1 MATCLLPRGRS
12 MPDVVIVDSGVAN
25 LASITSGFARLGA
38 SVAVTRAP
46 TVVRQAPRV
55 VLRGVGA
62 CGGGMG
68 ALRAGGLDGAMRD
81 VAASGTPLL
90 GVCLGMQLV
99 CEASEET
106 PGVRGLGVIG
116 GACRRLPGDVR
127 VPHLGWNTVT
137 AAPSGGLVATGVAAF
152 ANSYALRDAPP
163 GWTAAWTTHGIRF
176 VAALEQ
182 EGDRVVACQFHP
194 ELSGAYG
201 AALLGRWLT
210 GAKVVPT
217 PAAAAAPGL
226 LPRVVPCLDVKD
238 GRVVKGVRFQDLRDA
253 GDPATL
259 AAAYESQGADEIVV
273 LDVAASA
280 EARATQ
286 LDTVARVRASIRIPL
301 TVGGGVRRVDDARR
315 FLAAGADKVSVNT
328 AAIARPALLSELAA
342 EFGSQCVVLAI
353 DARHPGAAMIVPSI
367 DVING
372 RAVQLR
378 RGREFVLDGGDPLAR
393 LEQFAVAGEVA
404 VVDLDAALGRGSN
417 ADLIREMVRR
427 APCRVGGGIRD
438 LDAARAWL
446 DSGAAKIMI
455 GTAASPELCAAL
467 PRERVIAAVDTDRGQ
482 VVVDGWRRD
491 TGVPVVERIRALA
504 PVVGGFL
511 FTQVEREGA
520 MDGFDFQA
528 VAEAVRAAGESRLTA
543 AGGIPTPGE
552 IARLDP
558 IGADAQVGMAVYTGR
573 VPPGGAGASSLAKP
587 IDNSG
592 RGVWPTVV
600 CDEWGRALGLV
611 WSTAESLA
619 RAVEERRGVYWSR
632 SRQAL
637 WVKRETSGNTQL
649 LLRVDLDCDR
659 DALRFSVRQHGAGF
673 F

>member
-1 MATCLLPRGRS
+1 
-12 MPDVVIVDSGVAN
+12 
-25 LASITSGFARLGA
+25 
-38 SVAVTRAP
+38 
-46 TVVRQAPRV
+46 
-55 VLRGVGA
+55 
-62 CGGGMG
+62 
-68 ALRAGGLDGAMRD
+68 
-81 VAASGTPLL
+81 
-90 GVCLGMQLV
+90 
-99 CEASEET
+99 
-106 PGVRGLGVIG
+106 
-116 GACRRLPGDVR
+116 
-127 VPHLGWNTVT
+127 
-137 AAPSGGLVATGVAAF
+137 
-152 ANSYALRDAPP
+152 
-163 GWTAAWTTHGIRF
+163 
-176 VAALEQ
+176 
-182 EGDRVVACQFHP
+182 
-194 ELSGAYG
+194 
-201 AALLGRWLT
+201 
-210 GAKVVPT
+210 
-217 PAAAAAPGL
+217 
-226 LPRVVPCLDVKD
+226 
-238 GRVVKGVRFQDLRDA
+238 
-253 GDPATL
+253 
-259 AAAYESQGADEIVV
+259 
-273 LDVAASA
+273 
-280 EARATQ
+280 
-286 LDTVARVRASIRIPL
+286 
-301 TVGGGVRRVDDARR
+301 
-315 FLAAGADKVSVNT
+315 
-328 AAIARPALLSELAA
+328 
-342 EFGSQCVVLAI
+342 
-353 DARHPGAAMIVPSI
+353 MIVPSI

-404 VVDLDAALGRGSN
+404 IVDLDAALGRGSN
-417 ADLIREMVRR
+417 ADLIKEMVRR

-446 DSGAAKIMI
+446 DAGAAKIMI

-543 AGGIPTPGE
+543 AGGITTTVE
-552 IARLDP
+552 IAELDR
-558 IGADAQVGMAVYTGR
+558 IGADAQVGMALYTGR
-573 VPPGGAGASSLAKP
+573 LTLGAAVAASLAKP

-637 WVKRETSGNTQL
+637 WVKGETSGNTQL

-673 F
+673 CHLDRPACWPAEFALDDLERTIVTRAASSDPDSRTSKLLGDPALLAAKLREEAAELAKAETPGEAVHETADLLYMSLVALVRGGGSLADVRAELARRHAGVTRRPMTAKAPADAP